1 VVIDDLHV
9 VSIPFLPDKADA
21 KLIVDP
27 NAVLPQPIAG
37 EGFQPVAWERRQVA
51 QLARSM
57 ELLQFSL
64 GDSSDLLEPAGE
76 LARKERLRFAI
87 FE

>member
-1 VVIDDLHV
+1 MVIDDLHV
-9 VSIPFLPDKADA
+9 VSIPVMPDKADA
-21 KLIVDP
+21 ILIVDP
-27 NAVLPQPIAG
+27 NAVLSQSISG
-37 EGFQPVAWERRQVA
+37 ERLEPVAGERRQVA
-51 QLARSM
+51 QLVRSM

-64 GDSSDLLEPAGE
+64 GDSRHLLEPAGE